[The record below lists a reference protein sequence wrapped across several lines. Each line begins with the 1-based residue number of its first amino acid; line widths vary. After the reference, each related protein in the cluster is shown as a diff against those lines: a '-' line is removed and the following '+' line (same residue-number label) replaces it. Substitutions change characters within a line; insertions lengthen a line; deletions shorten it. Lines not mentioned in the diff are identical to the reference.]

1 MPMHNRSSLFV
12 VLIVVVVNTCI
23 QQPQALSCV
32 AVLDGDTIELNNGET
47 VRLIGIDAPELFE
60 PGGDIARDYL
70 SCLVLGKKVILATQ
84 GEDRDAYDRLLRY
97 VYVDSMCINEE
108 MVKNGYSEVRYF
120 SKDDPNREYY
130 IQLEI
135 EAETKKVGLWRL
147 GVFQPRVDLNWEGGI
162 PVINWREADQYYGC
176 YVIVEGLI
184 VDTYNSGEVC
194 FLNFDPEWQQ
204 YFTAVIFACDFP
216 DFSESPE
223 MIYLGRNVQIIGFIR
238 EYKGKPEI
246 IVKTPDQI
254 KILE

>member
-32 AVLDGDTIELNNGET
+32 AVLDGDTIELNNGES
-47 VRLIGIDAPELFE
+47 VRLIGIDAPGLFE

-70 SCLVLGKKVILATQ
+70 SCLVLGKKVVLVTQ

-97 VYVDSMCINEE
+97 VYVDSMCVNEE
-108 MVKNGYSEVRYF
+108 MVKNGYSEVRYL

-135 EAETKKVGLWRL
+135 EAETKKAGLWRL
-147 GVFQPRVDLNWEGGI
+147 GVFQPRVDLKWEGGI
-162 PVINWREADQYYGC
+162 PVISWREADQYYGC

-184 VDTYNSGEVC
+184 MDTYNSGEVC

-216 DFSESPE
+216 DFPESPE
-223 MIYLGRNVQIIGFIR
+223 KYYLGRKVQIIGFIR
-238 EYKGKPEI
+238 EYRGKPEI